1 MLLAVMLLTVGC
13 RTRPF
18 ELDDGGAGD
27 GGARDMTMVD
37 FAVRCRTHAR
47 EFVKLTAL
55 TRVDANEALGRT
67 LRVRADIPLRQGCD
81 VLADVE
87 ATIQPGGATDFV
99 VITARAWRGDVSCGP
114 EQTVSR
120 IIDMDDMPFTNLR
133 VTVSDGAPGG
143 TARLDLAP
151 TFSPVASCDPR
162 AVGKPCQIDCQCEA
176 GHLLARCVP
185 TARGAGTCAIPCH
198 QDEDCRSPLLQCSN
212 APTPTA
218 PASTCI
224 AAGPPCTSDAACPFG
239 RRCLDGPGGRRCR
252 PAQATTPPPPCA
264 CGADC
269 GFGRVC
275 EQSPTGMVQQCA
287 TPCATDGDCPLAGAP
302 APHRCAAGRCT
313 PGQ

>member
-1 MLLAVMLLTVGC
+1 MRVLLAVMLLTVGC

-47 EFVKLTAL
+47 EFVKLTSL

-87 ATIQPGGATDFV
+87 ATIQPGNATDFV

-133 VTVSDGAPGG
+133 ITVSDGAPGG
-143 TARLDLAP
+143 TARLEISPKAQTGACGGPQPAMCTLDCHCAAGLVCLSQSATSNRCVTSCNNDADCPPNLPFCGGDSSTPKNVCMGTDLIPGCDCTLGQSCAGGRCQPATNAAP
-151 TFSPVASCDPR
+151 E
-162 AVGKPCQIDCQCEA
+162 KPCM
-176 GHLLARCVP
+176 
-185 TARGAGTCAIPCH
+185 
-198 QDEDCRSPLLQCSN
+198 
-212 APTPTA
+212 
-218 PASTCI
+218 
-224 AAGPPCTSDAACPFG
+224 
-239 RRCLDGPGGRRCR
+239 
-252 PAQATTPPPPCA
+252 

-269 GFGRVC
+269 ATS
-275 EQSPTGMVQQCA
+275 QICA
-287 TPCATDGDCPLAGAP
+287 RMLETSGDPNAPICITPCTTNSDCPRGMEACV
-302 APHRCAAGRCT
+302 RGRCR
-313 PGQ
+313 PLV